1 LAIRP
6 SLDFHPLSS
15 IALLDRLA
23 TGRDRTPAN
32 RVVHVILIG
41 PNQLSSIAPRSNVVC
56 RQPAYRSGCT
66 DPADFDGSFNRDATS
81 DFADGVPTHNV
92 NGYCAGRE
100 SSETSHWEGVQHM
113 NFRTGFMW
121 KTESATPRMRQGPE
135 FCGKLGHRPWLFVL
149 AFAAMAG
156 RAGAQAPTVDT
167 SVPPLPGSS
176 GSLLGPLP
184 GGGGGSFGNLPGA
197 GGILGGRPGVSTP
210 KGIPTTISTPGAGPG
225 PTEMQMAISAPQ
237 PQGVSP
243 TTIPFAGPLEI
254 SGRADDGPPGGLT
267 LDQAIDVTLERSLD
281 LRAKFFEI
289 PMARADILQA
299 NLRSN
304 PVFYQDGQLLQYRGP
319 STQFTRAAPGGPS
332 QVDTNVT
339 YPLDVSRK
347 RQARTV
353 TAARAERVLEAQFQ
367 DYVRNRIDDIYGA
380 YVTALGAR
388 QTVRY
393 ARTSVEYYDKLAAV
407 TKQLHDNQ
415 QIPLADLYLVENK
428 LRIARLGAR
437 DAEVTYRKAKLD
449 LGSFMN
455 LKIEEIGS
463 LELKGTIEDLSPP
476 PPPVEEL
483 QKIALTERPDIAAMR
498 LGISYAEAAFRLA
511 KANAF
516 SDIYVLWQPY
526 TYQDNAPYGLR
537 SQISWAVGVT
547 VPIPIYNRNQGGI
560 ERAKINVTQSEVQL
574 SDAQRQLLID
584 VEKAV
589 QEYEVSRRLVAD
601 LRESVIPD
609 ARKVRD
615 AAERLWKGGET
626 SILNFLQAQLDF
638 NDIVKQYVDTAVR
651 HRLSMLSLNTTVGR
665 RILP

>member
-1 LAIRP
+1 LA
-6 SLDFHPLSS
+6 L
-15 IALLDRLA
+15 
-23 TGRDRTPAN
+23 
-32 RVVHVILIG
+32 
-41 PNQLSSIAPRSNVVC
+41 
-56 RQPAYRSGCT
+56 
-66 DPADFDGSFNRDATS
+66 
-81 DFADGVPTHNV
+81 
-92 NGYCAGRE
+92 
-100 SSETSHWEGVQHM
+100 
-113 NFRTGFMW
+113 
-121 KTESATPRMRQGPE
+121 
-135 FCGKLGHRPWLFVL
+135 RPWLWALAVSVL
-149 AFAAMAG
+149 AG

-167 SVPPLPGSS
+167 SVPALPGSS
-176 GSLLGPLP
+176 GSLLGPIP
-184 GGGGGSFGNLPGA
+184 GAGGGSFGNLPGA

-210 KGIPTTISTPGAGPG
+210 KGIPTTVTTPGSGPN

-243 TTIPFAGPLEI
+243 TSVPFAGPLEI
-254 SGRADDGPPGGLT
+254 TGATEDDGPADGLT
-267 LDQAIDVTLERSLD
+267 LDRAIDVTLERSLD

-304 PVFYQDGQLLQYRGP
+304 PVFYQDGQLLQYPGP
-319 STQFTRAAPGGPS
+319 STQFSRAKPGGPS

-367 DYVRNRIDDIYGA
+367 DAIRNRVDDIYGA

-393 ARTSVEYYDKLAAV
+393 ARQSAEYYEKLATV
-407 TKQLHDNQ
+407 TRQLHDEA

-437 DAEVTYRKAKLD
+437 DAEATYRRAKLD
-449 LGSFMN
+449 LGSLMN
-455 LKIEEIGS
+455 LKINEIS
-463 LELKGTIEDLSPP
+463 TLELKGTISDVAPP
-476 PPPVEEL
+476 PPPADEL
-483 QKIALTERPDIAAMR
+483 KKIALEERPDVAAMR
-498 LGISYAEAAFRLA
+498 LGVSYAEAAFKLA

-516 SDIYVLWQPY
+516 SDMYVLWQPY
-526 TYQDNAPYGLR
+526 TYQDNTPYGLKG
-537 SQISWAVGVT
+537 QVSWALGVT

-601 LRESVIPD
+601 LRANVIPD
-609 ARKVRD
+609 ARRIRD
-615 AAERLWKGGET
+615 AAERLWRGGET

-638 NDIVKQYVDTAVR
+638 NDVVKQYVDTAIR
-651 HRLSMLSLNTTVGR
+651 HRQSMLSLNTTVGR